1 MATVAL
7 LMLAVLVSGCG
18 DDPEPPSPQY
28 GVPHIFYQVK
38 GIVTDETGTPLTGVA
53 VKLKDDYGR
62 FYMPL
67 DSVVTDTEG
76 AYATQVV
83 EDANIH
89 KGLVVIAEDVDGEA
103 NGGHFATDTLSL
115 VDLNRR
121 QVKVGDDDW
130 DSGQWEVTGNF
141 RLKKQ

>member
-1 MATVAL
+1 MVAL
-7 LMLAVLVSGCG
+7 LAVTGFLSGCS
-18 DDPEPPSPQY
+18 DDPETPSPQY

-38 GIVTDETGTPLTGVA
+38 GIVTDEAGTPLKGIA

-67 DSVVTDTEG
+67 DSVVTDVEG
-76 AYATQVV
+76 AYATQLV

-89 KGLVVIAEDVDGEA
+89 KGLVVIAEDVDGED
-103 NGGHFATDTLSL
+103 NGGCFAMDTLSL
-115 VDLNRR
+115 MELDRK

-130 DSGQWEVTGNF
+130 DIGQWEVTGNF